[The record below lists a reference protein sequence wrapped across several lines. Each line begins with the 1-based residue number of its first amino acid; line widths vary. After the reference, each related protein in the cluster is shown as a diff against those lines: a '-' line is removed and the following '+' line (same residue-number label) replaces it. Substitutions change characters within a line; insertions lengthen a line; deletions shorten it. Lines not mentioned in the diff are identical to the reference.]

1 MAYLINNGTSEYVI
15 EQKDNGFDYSKFVS
29 NLKTLTYANGLN
41 YNKLGILLDCKPN
54 VFYRYEKFERTPDTK
69 ILIKLSE
76 YFHVSI
82 NQLLGLNEY
91 DESVQQFA
99 DAYAILTPGDK
110 EVVDTILKKYGATS

>member
-1 MAYLINNGTSEYVI
+1 MAYLTESGTNDVSDV
-15 EQKDNGFDYSKFVS
+15 KDNGFDYSKFVS

-41 YNKLGILLDCKPN
+41 YNKLGSLLDCKPN
-54 VFYRYEKFERTPDTK
+54 VFYRYEKFERTPDTR

-99 DAYAILTPGDK
+99 DAYAVLTPGDK
-110 EVVDTILKKYGATS
+110 EVVDTILKKYGVAS